1 MPDFKQ
7 RSIKY
12 LNTKG
17 YVDLNQ
23 IKYQLTRETL
33 DDTSYENRKALDD
46 IGYQHEDIDYQNEL
60 PYSKDSIIN
69 TMGE

>member
-46 IGYQHEDIDYQNEL
+46 IDYQNKDIDY
-60 PYSKDSIIN
+60 
-69 TMGE
+69 